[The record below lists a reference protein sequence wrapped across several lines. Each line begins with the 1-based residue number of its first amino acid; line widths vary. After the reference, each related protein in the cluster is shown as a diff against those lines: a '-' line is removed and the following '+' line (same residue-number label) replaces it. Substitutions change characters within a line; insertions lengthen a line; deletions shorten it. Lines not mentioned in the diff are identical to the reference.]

1 MAVEGLDQGLS
12 MIVPGR
18 ADLVMQAV
26 LALGFRVEEP
36 AERAYFKDLVSSY
49 FPAQKARYVQQGW
62 VHRENAYIRTSR
74 PALVEP
80 RFYSNLH
87 VNRAEAFEWDRRT

>member
-36 AERAYFKDLVSSY
+36 AERAYFKDLVSRRFRAKPCKKIVDGQAANPSSW
-49 FPAQKARYVQQGW
+49 KM
-62 VHRENAYIRTSR
+62 
-74 PALVEP
+74 P
-80 RFYSNLH
+80 RI
-87 VNRAEAFEWDRRT
+87 AP